1 MSNFMEILDEAGQLL
16 GYLQGD
22 AQHRLG
28 VHNLLHVQDQ
38 KAQGTAG
45 GAFTSGAWRTR
56 DLNTVLVNNIS
67 GASLA
72 GNQITLP
79 AGMYYVEASAPAYSD
94 TNGYIERHQAILH
107 NITDSTTLLVGMQ
120 ASLYRWATG
129 SVLSNRS
136 YVSGVFQILE
146 QKVVALLHRCT
157 VSGPTNGFG
166 QNGNFTTEVYSDV
179 KIWEVA

>member
-67 GASLA
+67 GATLVN
-72 GNQITLP
+72 NQITLP
-79 AGMYYVEASAPAYSD
+79 SGTYFVDASAPAFSD
-94 TNGYIERHQAILH
+94 TNGYIERHQAIVK
-107 NITDSTTLLVGMQ
+107 NITDAIVLLSGMQ
-120 ASLYRWATG
+120 ASLYRRSSG
-129 SVLSNRS
+129 SVCSNRAQ
-136 YVSGVFQILE
+136 VSGVFTLSA
-146 QKVVALLHRCT
+146 QKVIELQHRCT
-157 VSGPTNGFG
+157 VSGPVNGFG

-179 KIWEVA
+179 KIWKVA